1 MIGVSERSLG
11 TNEVVHIAQDLR
23 RKMKNTVSVITVAY
37 NAEKTIRKTIQSA
50 LVPENLWFYI
60 IPPYGG

>member
-37 NAEKTIRKTIQSA
+37 NAEKTIRKTIQNMSI
-50 LVPENLWFYI
+50 LSLTV
-60 IPPYGG
+60 